1 MRMDERNTMRL
12 KSEPYDIA
20 ILSYA
25 RHQLPLLEESISPWE
40 SMIYESTSN
49 QKMRMDE
56 RNAMLKIRAL
66 WHRNS
71 ELCPPPAPP
80 VRGEHISLGKHVI
93 GVNFPSKDAYGREE
107 HDAHKI

>member
-1 MRMDERNTMRL
+1 MRL

-25 RHQLPLLEESISPWE
+25 RHQLPLFEHITLGKHVIGVHIQSKDAYGREEH
-40 SMIYESTSN
+40 
-49 QKMRMDE
+49 D
-56 RNAMLKIRAL
+56 ALKIRAL

-71 ELCPPPAPP
+71 ELRPPPAPP

-93 GVNFPSKDAYGREE
+93 GVHFHSKDAYGREE

>member
-1 MRMDERNTMRL
+1 MRMDEWNTMRI

-25 RHQLPLLEESISPWE
+25 RHQLPLLVESISPWE

-56 RNAMLKIRAL
+56 SALKIRA
-66 WHRNS
+66 NS
-71 ELCPPPAPP
+71 ERPPLKNQSPMTSQFRVMPECSP
-80 VRGEHISLGKHVI
+80 C
-93 GVNFPSKDAYGREE
+93 
-107 HDAHKI
+107 

>member
-12 KSEPYDIA
+12 KSVPYDIA

-25 RHQLPLLEESISPWE
+25 RHQLPLLVESISPWE

-56 RNAMLKIRAL
+56 RNAKRLKSEPYDIAIPSYACHQLPLLEASISPWESML
-66 WHRNS
+66 
-71 ELCPPPAPP
+71 
-80 VRGEHISLGKHVI
+80 
-93 GVNFPSKDAYGREE
+93 
-107 HDAHKI
+107 